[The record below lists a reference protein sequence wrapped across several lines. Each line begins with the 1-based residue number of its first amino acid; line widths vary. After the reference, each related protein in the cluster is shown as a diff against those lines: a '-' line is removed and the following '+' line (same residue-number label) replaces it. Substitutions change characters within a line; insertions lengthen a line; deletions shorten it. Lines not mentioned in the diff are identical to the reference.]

1 MAYTSPFDV
10 PDDDPEFQAFKTQFL
25 GSGQKQNSGFAGDVG
40 TGLKIGVEQLPGMVT
55 GLADIAAA
63 PISKMTGLNKPFSKA
78 AYWLGEQTGFQPE
91 AWAKKAQSEYSP
103 QYQEAKHNVD
113 AAEGFWGT
121 TGALLK
127 NPRVVAGTVAESLPS
142 TVAGMG
148 VAGFGAR
155 AALGAERFAALRT
168 AAAAGDKAALG
179 QLTKYGSIAGGI
191 GEGTVTAGQ
200 QMSQLGDNVDPLV
213 AAGTSL
219 GAGTVTGVIGGMSGR
234 LASKMGLSD
243 IDSALVTGIGNK
255 TGQAGIGGI
264 AKRAAQGALT
274 EGVIEELPQSM
285 QEQIWQNVA
294 EGKPWNEGVAK
305 QGAMG
310 MMAGMAM
317 GAGINMAPRREPQP
331 VETPQAEEKAPVN
344 LLGHNPEI
352 GTSWNNTY
360 NYDPIIAEGSAS
372 QVPLQQLD
380 LLHLGDQMTE
390 ARELMHSDMSQRR
403 QDALYDMP
411 EFNLNDQTLPL
422 PTDPGSA
429 VAVIQ
434 VLSHAAERGQAL
446 VEGTAAHEALV
457 EAQRILAENGLSFI
471 SAKAP
476 TIAKGAS
483 NAVSQVAQ
491 GSNQVQGGNPVG
503 STGTVGLG
511 NSATG
516 QRDGLGRT
524 AIAPAGPSGTT
535 GAVESAGGGVGA
547 VNPAT
552 AGFSKKQLAAWNDA
566 VEKLGEGHPALESIS
581 DAIAK
586 NKLPVA
592 QKALTEALAPAK
604 IESLSEVKLPKVQQ
618 KVFDYMLT
626 AARENNLDAVVDSEG
641 TFKSTEIAEALGLK
655 KGSALAAI
663 TGAQKHLATQLGFG
677 SVEELKTFLK
687 NRTSEVRTTQESDA
701 ANLGMSPAVQNNQV
715 VNDADLF
722 GNSEAGTEQNMGII
736 NSVGGSQGETE
747 GLRDGHRDR
756 DLNDENL
763 RILRKADRT
772 KNDAASSN
780 VQTAEEVAREERI
793 KAEAKARADAQNK
806 AVLATN
812 EAKTAAVDWG
822 EFKSNTAPNFSD
834 LTEQAQASWVVQY
847 VETVSN
853 DSSNEAIESA
863 QRDFER
869 QLEST
874 DVRSETQGS
883 QNGPAAELGR
893 TSEGGQGTLAAP
905 VQKAEPAVTT
915 KKRRIAKPEE
925 GVGGKT
931 QFSESEGRKATVN
944 NKVLSWAQQ
953 VLVRRAKDAVVAI
966 VTTPNAILKQVG
978 IYRSITLDIE
988 HAGHIMQTHPEIR
1001 PEDLAALSDLLQRPR
1016 AVILHGT
1023 GFNFIVDA
1031 RDGAGKPLLV
1041 ALNNTTL
1048 KGGGQALKVTG
1059 VSTMFGMDDS
1069 AASLVRNLQAGN
1081 VKFLAQ
1087 KEVAR
1092 LQGLMSLGETPR
1104 NTETSGAT
1112 NRDQD
1117 LRYEGSIPSL
1127 TGETSSYTP
1136 LQAEREISVA
1146 TENGEVKLSIPDGAQ
1161 AKLAGVNFSEGKND
1175 GVDAKTLG
1183 DTLRKYFFSPEKFN
1197 KLVSIY
1203 PTAEAIPA
1211 DVRAA
1216 AAADAHMSE
1225 KDVPWEHVQGF
1236 AMNGK
1241 VYLVAGNIKEG
1252 NELAVFLHELG
1263 VHVGME
1269 RLIGTANMK
1278 RLSAQIETWAARN
1291 DKSQETQ
1298 FAKDAVRRA
1307 ADSASEDQQQEVIA
1321 YFVEEA
1327 VKAGINPVA
1336 VQKTNSPLAQWF
1348 RSLWAAA
1355 KLALRK
1361 IGFGR
1366 FDQLTA
1372 QNIVDLSYGAAKME
1386 LTGTWHGTAADFRN
1400 FNHSYM
1406 GSGEGAQAFGWGTYL
1421 AQRVGIAKGYF
1432 EADIGRK
1439 TTGGVFRSASG
1450 FPITEGEL
1458 QRDLNGMVRA
1468 GRDLDADAL
1477 ASLQRNYK
1485 ETLAKWEGKVE
1496 LKRDYD
1502 RLQYSLTELEDA
1514 IADGGITYQP
1524 RTQPEGS
1531 LMRVDTAVHDD
1542 EMLDWDKP
1550 LSEQNKV
1557 RIALMPLRKFLAH
1570 TADELSG
1577 GANWND
1583 LTGEEMYRLVQ
1594 RALQQDYFDPNLPGV
1609 DEALLQGKTDKAA
1622 SEYLDSI
1629 GIKGIKF
1636 LDSQSRSGNA
1646 AKAYDNYPRAFQ
1658 FNDAIKANDMLGFD
1672 SRGEVRNMLK
1682 QDGLSEAQ
1690 KNFDMSPELV
1700 AEAKAW
1706 LEWLAKPVGE
1716 TRNLVIFND
1725 KNIQRVASQVG
1736 ANRDKVKFSQADVTK
1751 TNPQYRQASTLVK
1764 QLIEYAGNKLQSL
1777 ENNLMF
1783 GHQLGEKLQRLMP
1796 GTASYIKSV
1805 QNRQTERVKHEQE
1818 IARIANLYNEL
1829 DTKQQNALNSFV
1841 QKSTMD
1847 GKWGFKPTWFEKDV
1861 QTEVDATAKT
1871 QFDALSPEAQQVAK
1885 DMFKFGSEQQK
1896 RFDESVNAN
1905 IDDPKQKVQR
1915 NQMYGKPYAPLKR
1928 FGDHV
1933 VVGKSAQF
1941 LAEEKENPGG
1951 KRLEEMK
1958 ADENHYYVEFT
1969 DGNLEAI
1976 QRRDKMAEANPNLAW
1991 ESKPLQLEAKALN
2004 SVNFTVLE
2012 KLKKQIEA
2020 SDNKSTEATKGA
2032 LKSLANQLYI
2042 QQLNQLHAN
2051 KSQAQRLNVKG
2062 ADTDMMR
2069 AFVTQG
2075 RAEAA
2080 LIANLRTHAE
2090 TEAALQQ
2097 IQKAAREG
2105 GNQDTKTR
2113 IANAVLRRHLAM
2125 LDFKPTPIQNKL
2137 MGLNSFYM
2145 LLTSPAY
2152 YLTNSTQPFV
2162 VTLPYMAGRFGGA
2175 NSWNTLRDAYKT
2187 TLELVK
2193 LSTLFKDQ
2201 NLDTTHLKKFDS
2213 VGRESEALQT
2223 LLDENLV
2230 NVGMEMELGDIAN
2243 QSKNPTWKHVQKG
2256 MQVLKTGVANVE
2268 ILNRL
2273 SSAVAGYRLAY
2284 TEAVNNKL
2292 SPEDAHNAGVEYARK
2307 VIIDTHGDY
2316 AGYNAPTVMMQG
2328 AFGNLPVKLMTQFK
2342 KFQFIQAGLLIGTF
2356 RDAYMRGNL
2365 NNNEKAAARAMFKWM
2380 LGTQA
2385 ALAGAL
2391 GGVTGIPMAILGSMA
2406 AGAFGDD
2413 GEDKEAY
2420 LRRILGGGAF
2430 AQLILHGAPAAAGV
2444 DISKRVGMGAALD
2457 PFRMADPQTDWSDYA
2472 LSIAGPSAGLASRF
2486 GSGMSYLG
2494 KGQYWKGLEMMMP
2507 SGVITN
2513 ASKVA
2518 RYESEGLTNSRG
2530 DVVMKPEEVSLMTD
2544 LMQSLGLETTQL
2556 SDRRWKAEAVYDR
2569 GVHFKEKTSQLQR
2582 DYVEA
2587 VKDQDQSALNEI
2599 RKGWMELQAERVKQ
2613 GFKRENMSTLTHAP
2627 MAQKKRERD
2636 TVHGL
2641 QSTATNK
2648 KFVQSID
2655 GL

>member
-1 MAYTSPFDV
+1 M
-10 PDDDPEFQAFKTQFL
+10 
-25 GSGQKQNSGFAGDVG
+25 
-40 TGLKIGVEQLPGMVT
+40 
-55 GLADIAAA
+55 
-63 PISKMTGLNKPFSKA
+63 
-78 AYWLGEQTGFQPE
+78 
-91 AWAKKAQSEYSP
+91 
-103 QYQEAKHNVD
+103 
-113 AAEGFWGT
+113 
-121 TGALLK
+121 
-127 NPRVVAGTVAESLPS
+127 
-142 TVAGMG
+142 
-148 VAGFGAR
+148 
-155 AALGAERFAALRT
+155 
-168 AAAAGDKAALG
+168 
-179 QLTKYGSIAGGI
+179 
-191 GEGTVTAGQ
+191 
-200 QMSQLGDNVDPLV
+200 
-213 AAGTSL
+213 
-219 GAGTVTGVIGGMSGR
+219 
-234 LASKMGLSD
+234 
-243 IDSALVTGIGNK
+243 
-255 TGQAGIGGI
+255 
-264 AKRAAQGALT
+264 
-274 EGVIEELPQSM
+274 
-285 QEQIWQNVA
+285 
-294 EGKPWNEGVAK
+294 
-305 QGAMG
+305 
-310 MMAGMAM
+310 
-317 GAGINMAPRREPQP
+317 
-331 VETPQAEEKAPVN
+331 
-344 LLGHNPEI
+344 
-352 GTSWNNTY
+352 
-360 NYDPIIAEGSAS
+360 
-372 QVPLQQLD
+372 
-380 LLHLGDQMTE
+380 
-390 ARELMHSDMSQRR
+390 
-403 QDALYDMP
+403 
-411 EFNLNDQTLPL
+411 
-422 PTDPGSA
+422 
-429 VAVIQ
+429 
-434 VLSHAAERGQAL
+434 
-446 VEGTAAHEALV
+446 
-457 EAQRILAENGLSFI
+457 
-471 SAKAP
+471 
-476 TIAKGAS
+476 
-483 NAVSQVAQ
+483 
-491 GSNQVQGGNPVG
+491 G
-503 STGTVGLG
+503 ST
-511 NSATG
+511 S
-516 QRDGLGRT
+516 
-524 AIAPAGPSGTT
+524 
-535 GAVESAGGGVGA
+535 GGVGA
-547 VNPAT
+547 VNSAT

-677 SVEELKTFLK
+677 RVEELKTFLK
-687 NRTSEVRTTQESDA
+687 NRTSEVRTTQESDS
-701 ANLGMSPAVQNNQV
+701 ANLGMSPAIQNNQV

-722 GNSEAGTEQNMGII
+722 GNAEAGAEQNMGII

-756 DLNDENL
+756 DLNEENL
-763 RILRKADRT
+763 RILREADRT

-780 VQTAEEVAREERI
+780 VQTAEEVVREERI
-793 KAEAKARADAQNK
+793 KAEAKVRADAQNK

-812 EAKTAAVDWG
+812 EAKTAAVDWDD
-822 EFKSNTAPNFSD
+822 FKSNTAPNFSD

-869 QLEST
+869 QLEPT

-905 VQKAEPAVTT
+905 VQKAEPTVTT
-915 KKRRIAKPEE
+915 KKRRLAKPEE
-925 GVGGKT
+925 GVTK
-931 QFSESEGRKATVN
+931 
-944 NKVLSWAQQ
+944 
-953 VLVRRAKDAVVAI
+953 
-966 VTTPNAILKQVG
+966 
-978 IYRSITLDIE
+978 
-988 HAGHIMQTHPEIR
+988 
-1001 PEDLAALSDLLQRPR
+1001 
-1016 AVILHGT
+1016 
-1023 GFNFIVDA
+1023 
-1031 RDGAGKPLLV
+1031 
-1041 ALNNTTL
+1041 
-1048 KGGGQALKVTG
+1048 
-1059 VSTMFGMDDS
+1059 
-1069 AASLVRNLQAGN
+1069 
-1081 VKFLAQ
+1081 
-1087 KEVAR
+1087 
-1092 LQGLMSLGETPR
+1092 
-1104 NTETSGAT
+1104 
-1112 NRDQD
+1112 
-1117 LRYEGSIPSL
+1117 
-1127 TGETSSYTP
+1127 
-1136 LQAEREISVA
+1136 
-1146 TENGEVKLSIPDGAQ
+1146 
-1161 AKLAGVNFSEGKND
+1161 FSEGNTDQGIEPQKL
-1175 GVDAKTLG
+1175 AA
-1183 DTLRKYFFSPEKFN
+1183 TLRKYFFSPEKFN
-1197 KLVSIY
+1197 KLVSIF
-1203 PTAEAIPA
+1203 PNAEAIPA
-1211 DVRAA
+1211 DVKAA
-1216 AAADAHMSE
+1216 AAADAHMSVN
-1225 KDVPWEHVQGF
+1225 DVPWEEVQGF

-1241 VYLVAGNIKEG
+1241 VYLVASNIKEG
-1252 NELAVFLHELG
+1252 NELGVFLHELG

-1269 RLIGTANMK
+1269 RLIGKSNMAK
-1278 RLSAQIETWAARN
+1278 LSSQIEQWAAK
-1291 DKSQETQ
+1291 DDGSKESKL
-1298 FAKDAVRRA
+1298 AKDAVRRA
-1307 ADSASEDQQQEVIA
+1307 EGSASEDRQQEVIA

-1400 FNHSYM
+1400 FN
-1406 GSGEGAQAFGWGTYL
+1406 
-1421 AQRVGIAKGYF
+1421 
-1432 EADIGRK
+1432 
-1439 TTGGVFRSASG
+1439 
-1450 FPITEGEL
+1450 
-1458 QRDLNGMVRA
+1458 
-1468 GRDLDADAL
+1468 
-1477 ASLQRNYK
+1477 
-1485 ETLAKWEGKVE
+1485 
-1496 LKRDYD
+1496 
-1502 RLQYSLTELEDA
+1502 
-1514 IADGGITYQP
+1514 
-1524 RTQPEGS
+1524 
-1531 LMRVDTAVHDD
+1531 
-1542 EMLDWDKP
+1542 
-1550 LSEQNKV
+1550 
-1557 RIALMPLRKFLAH
+1557 
-1570 TADELSG
+1570 
-1577 GANWND
+1577 
-1583 LTGEEMYRLVQ
+1583 
-1594 RALQQDYFDPNLPGV
+1594 
-1609 DEALLQGKTDKAA
+1609 
-1622 SEYLDSI
+1622 
-1629 GIKGIKF
+1629 
-1636 LDSQSRSGNA
+1636 
-1646 AKAYDNYPRAFQ
+1646 
-1658 FNDAIKANDMLGFD
+1658 
-1672 SRGEVRNMLK
+1672 
-1682 QDGLSEAQ
+1682 
-1690 KNFDMSPELV
+1690 
-1700 AEAKAW
+1700 
-1706 LEWLAKPVGE
+1706 
-1716 TRNLVIFND
+1716 D

-1736 ANRDKVKFSQADVTK
+1736 ANRDKVKFSQADITK

-1764 QLIEYAGNKLQSL
+1764 QLIEYVGNKLQSL

-1829 DTKQQNALNSFV
+1829 DTKQQNALNAFV

-1871 QFDALSPEAQQVAK
+1871 QFDALSPEAQQIAK

-1941 LAEEKENPGG
+1941 LAEEKENPGSE
-1951 KRLEEMK
+1951 KLKDMK
-1958 ADENHYYVEFT
+1958 ADPNHYYVEFT

-1976 QRRDKMAEANPNLAW
+1976 QRRDTMAAANPNLAW

-2090 TEAALQQ
+2090 TESALQQ

-2105 GNQDTKTR
+2105 DNQDTKTR

-2268 ILNRL
+2268 VLNRL

-2284 TEAVNNKL
+2284 TEAVNKGQ
-2292 SPEDAHNAGVEYARK
+2292 SQEAAHDAGVEYARK

-2356 RDAYMRGNL
+2356 RDAYLRGNL
-2365 NNNEKAAARAMFKWM
+2365 NDNEKAAARAMFKWM

-2582 DYVEA
+2582 DYIEA